1 VSGDA
6 SSPVVTVRSPGGG
19 VGATIILG
27 PGGHPVIEVADESV
41 RPLAEALAARMR
53 EEAARPRARASC

>member
-1 VSGDA
+1 
-6 SSPVVTVRSPGGG
+6 